1 MDDYLALW
9 SAWADGPIDKNKE
22 LWGWPVWYWARLG
35 TILQVV
41 AIIGFVLE
49 LVGFERLRSHALS
62 LREAWVFRWI
72 RRYDEM
78 RQQKQLKMRKK
89 RSLLDAV
96 RRLRTEYQASYLS
109 IIAALVL
116 AFVLV
121 GFLVGLVAVPAY
133 TAIYILDPESIPFFL
148 RPEPDGPLARALL
161 YLQGV
166 EWFVTLS
173 FCVLVLILLAMFVYG
188 LYMLYILLV
197 QLLFLPFR
205 FVHAFSGILAL
216 RRLKLI
222 LNMSIL
228 LITAFN
234 IHFTLLTQ

>member
-49 LVGFERLRSHALS
+49 LVGFERLRSHAMAM
-62 LREAWVFRWI
+62 RDAWVFRWI

-78 RQQKQLKMRKK
+78 QQQKQREMREK
-89 RSLLDAV
+89 RSLLNHV
-96 RRLRTEYQASYLS
+96 RRMRAEYQLSYIS
-109 IIAALVL
+109 IIAGVVL
-116 AFVLV
+116 
-121 GFLVGLVAVPAY
+121 GFTLGGILVGLVAVPAY
-133 TAIYILDPESIPFFL
+133 TALVVMDPESIPFFL
-148 RPEPDGPLARALL
+148 RPEPDGPVARALL

-173 FCVLVLILLAMFVYG
+173 FWVLGLILLAMF
-188 LYMLYILLV
+188 LYLLYLLYILLV
-197 QLLFLPFR
+197 QLLLLPFR
-205 FVHAFSGILAL
+205 FIHAFSGILAL